1 MPTLKSQFNVICI
14 SGAFL
19 KAMEFLHETANYSRL
34 SEAGIKAVRASKTY
48 LFFSGMREPTR
59 PPTDAELTGL
69 AALAKLKNTYR
80 QIKQSTINHGTGKV
94 MNGVYSIDPIYETA
108 MSKAILHDI
117 NSDPNCLAGI
127 KYLKEAFS
135 KPGAGGYHT
144 SIVAPTF
151 DNICNDPRT
160 PLEKA
165 RTLDEA
171 VTLIRQEAQKSVSS
185 STTASTKPYENIYGK
200 VALPPE
206 DYEQIDEAL
215 NGFKQ
220 DDNI

>member
-1 MPTLKSQFNVICI
+1 MPTFKSSFNVICI

-19 KAMEFLHETANYSRL
+19 KAMEILHETSQYSRL
-34 SEAGIKAVRASKTY
+34 SEAGIRAVRASKTY
-48 LFFSGMREPTR
+48 LFFTGLREPTR
-59 PPTDAELTGL
+59 PPSVAELTGL

-80 QIKQSTINHGTGKV
+80 QIKQTTINHGTGKV
-94 MNGVYSIDPIYETA
+94 VNGVYSIDPIYETA
-108 MSKAILHDI
+108 MTKSILHDI
-117 NSDPNCLAGI
+117 NSSAECVAGI
-127 KYLKEAFS
+127 NYLREAFS
-135 KPGAGGYHT
+135 TSGAGGYHT

-151 DNICNDPRT
+151 NNICNDPRT

-165 RTLDEA
+165 PTLDEA
-171 VTLIRQEAQKSVSS
+171 VTLIRQEAKTSVSS

-200 VALPPE
+200 VTLPPE

-220 DDNI
+220 DDKI

>member
-1 MPTLKSQFNVICI
+1 MPTFKSSFNVICI

-19 KAMEFLHETANYSRL
+19 KAMGLLQETSKYSRL
-34 SEAGIKAVRASKTY
+34 SEAGIKAERASKTY
-48 LFFSGMREPTR
+48 LFFTGLRESTR

-69 AALAKLKNTYR
+69 AALATPKNTYR
-80 QIKQSTINHGTGKV
+80 QIKQATINHGTGKV
-94 MNGVYSIDPIYETA
+94 VNGVYSIDPIYETA

-117 NSDPNCLAGI
+117 NSSAECLAGI

-135 KPGAGGYHT
+135 TSGAGGYHS

-151 DNICNDPRT
+151 NNICNDPRT

-165 RTLDEA
+165 QTLDEA

-185 STTASTKPYENIYGK
+185 ATTASTKPFENIYGK
-200 VALPPE
+200 AVLPPE